1 MAFTIPSFLTAIED
15 PTGVWPQAEVDPVDW
30 DIWGRGLSGGGVVS
44 GCAVTQSSPTG
55 MKVNVASGR
64 VVVNGVPVDVLAQT
78 NVVIAAAGAQPRFD
92 LVTIN
97 AAGTVTITTGSTAV
111 SSPAFPALPANN
123 APLAAVYIPAN
134 LTNVLNVHIVDKRL
148 TVPVPGVGTFTK
160 VTKGLDESR
169 QSTTTL
175 ANDAEL
181 TFSAAAS
188 TKYSFRGNV
197 WVTSPATADFKIAIT
212 SPTSPTLFITTLTDN
227 ANGSATPTEQT
238 DTATNAMLV
247 PTSAPPAPH
256 SIAIEGILQNGANVG
271 SITVQWAQQA
281 SVASNTTVY
290 AGSYIEWD
298 AI

>member
-1 MAFTIPSFLTAIED
+1 MSFTIPSFLTAIED

-64 VVVNGVPVDVLAQT
+64 VVVLGIPVDVLAQT

-97 AAGTVTITTGSTAV
+97 AAGVATITTGSTAV
-111 SSPAFPALPANN
+111 SSPAFPALPAGN

-134 LTNVLNVHIVDKRL
+134 LTNVLNAHIVDKRIS
-148 TVPVPGVGTFTK
+148 VPVPGSPAFTK
-160 VTKGLDESR
+160 VNKTLDESR
-169 QSTTTL
+169 QSTTAV

-181 TFSAAAS
+181 FFPLAAS
-188 TKYSFRGNV
+188 TKYSIRGQIV
-197 WVTSPATADFKIAIT
+197 CSGPTTADLKFGLGG
-212 SPTSPTLFITTLTDN
+212 PTSPTVVAVASIALNFSAVVEPTYFNAFATTTSVQTSAAPSWSFITLDGIVQ
-227 ANGSATPTEQT
+227 NGS
-238 DTATNAMLV
+238 NAG
-247 PTSAPPAPH
+247 TFAF
-256 SIAIEGILQNGANVG
+256 
-271 SITVQWAQQA
+271 QWAQNA

-290 AGSYIEWD
+290 AGSFLEWD